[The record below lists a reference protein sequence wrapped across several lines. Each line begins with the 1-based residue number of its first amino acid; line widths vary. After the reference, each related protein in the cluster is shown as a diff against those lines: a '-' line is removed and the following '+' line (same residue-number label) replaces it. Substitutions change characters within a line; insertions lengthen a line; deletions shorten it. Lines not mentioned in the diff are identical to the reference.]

1 MLEPR
6 VYYFGT
12 PRFRCYVQRQ
22 DCDYSS
28 PRVYV
33 SLRMFWVLLGE
44 EIDELEICSGEALFV
59 ELALGKFGGA
69 PGWRHQTKVRRRLLR
84 NIALGMFG

>member
-1 MLEPR
+1 MYNFE
-6 VYYFGT
+6 T

-22 DCDYSS
+22 GCDYSS

-44 EIDELEICSGEALFV
+44 EIDELEICSGEAL
-59 ELALGKFGGA
+59 GKFGGA